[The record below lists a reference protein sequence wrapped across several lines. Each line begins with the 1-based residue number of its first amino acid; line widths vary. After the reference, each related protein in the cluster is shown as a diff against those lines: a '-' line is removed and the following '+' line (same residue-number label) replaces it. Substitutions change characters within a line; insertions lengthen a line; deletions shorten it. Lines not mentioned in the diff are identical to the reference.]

1 MDKINMRTEMGT
13 KWFTF
18 YTKWRPW
25 LVVLSACGI
34 FKDFEE
40 HTAIYLEHWVLW
52 PYLLFAIT
60 AVVLQMC
67 VFVKSKNNYVSF
79 VQFVES
85 VLIFEV
91 VMIAYQFAMLGV
103 VEQTSSSGEVVGG
116 YELIRFLL
124 VLIVGYFLW
133 YRLNINYFRRRVR
146 ANTCDATED
155 VQAVEKTNLVSVIVK
170 NEDGIGQ
177 TTYRLL
183 PLIKSSAFVDEQNW
197 RTEIST
203 LSAEEVYERY
213 SNTEEWSKDYRALC
227 YEELMRRQEES

>member
-13 KWFTF
+13 KWFTV

-40 HTAIYLEHWVLW
+40 HTAIYLGHWVLW

-79 VQFVES
+79 VQFVEG

-91 VMIAYQFAMLGV
+91 VMLAYQFAMLGV
-103 VEQTSSSGEVVGG
+103 VEKTSSSGEVVGG

-146 ANTCDATED
+146 ANSCDVMD
-155 VQAVEKTNLVSVIVK
+155 GVKSVEKANLVSVIVK

-177 TTYRLL
+177 TTYQLI
-183 PLIKSSAFVDEQNW
+183 PLRIPSTFVDEQNW
-197 RTEIST
+197 RTEISA
-203 LSAEEVYERY
+203 LRSAEVYERY
-213 SNTEEWSKDYRALC
+213 RNTEEWSYAYRALC
-227 YEELMRRQEES
+227 YEELMKRQDEC